1 MRKLYEAAEKWM
13 TETSNLSSR
22 KKASEAPLLLAKSY
36 TTVVPARIAEQIAPV
51 IR

>member
-1 MRKLYEAAEKWM
+1 M
-13 TETSNLSSR
+13 TYTSNLSSR
-22 KKASEAPLLLAKSY
+22 KKASESPFLAKPY